1 MKHLLNML
9 SLVWK
14 AYKVGSLLYTAWDYL
29 RDHWDDLL

>member
-14 AYKVGSLLYTAWDYL
+14 LYRAFSLLKPVWDFL
-29 RDHWDDLL
+29 RDHWEDLL

>member
-1 MKHLLNML
+1 MKRLLNML

-14 AYKVGSLLYTAWDYL
+14 AYKVFSLLNTAWSFL

>member
-1 MKHLLNML
+1 MKRLLNML

-14 AYKVGSLLYTAWDYL
+14 AYKVFSMLLTAWNFL